1 MLFIAIFSSSP
12 GDSISNVPAHSLFSS
27 SSAGNSSAVPQ
38 GKPPFSFYLRLSSIW
53 LSLSGYRWVLF
64 VIIAIAWWL
73 RARNPHFSSAYMDES
88 IYVLYGRMFLA
99 RHFESPIDQ
108 PLHFSFGWY
117 LWPILAAWADRI
129 RGLVGVRELAAGLGT
144 LTVWS
149 LYGFARR
156 LYSPAVG
163 LASALILALL
173 GPAVLASRIATRDTG
188 SIFFFAL
195 GLWLFLR
202 AWQERESLSWL
213 AASLSLF
220 AAFLCK
226 YLIAIYFP
234 FLVILAL
241 WKGRR
246 TIFAFAVPL
255 TLLCAVYAFVERSNL
270 LALLQYGHAY
280 NALKAPAAEAL
291 QIYFTRRLDFWILT
305 VLSFFVWPGDV
316 AHSRWKASFLF
327 GGALLIPFFQFFSR
341 ADYDYWKHVNYS
353 FLFLVPLAT
362 YGLLRVVRAAA
373 RTSYTAFGALLV
385 CLLALSFGW
394 MGNAWSIDR
403 FLFWP
408 NAEPAV
414 AYFVGRLASADRVL
428 VDDTVFRYYF
438 SPPLR
443 QWQIVDPFYF
453 RYGSETGAPAYAA
466 AMRDGWFDYVV
477 LDGGISDDAKRL
489 RDAIAP
495 ELASRY
501 ALRVRMPDP
510 ILGQTIEIYE
520 RQNPPAIQSQSQRPQ
535 IVITAPAAG
544 ALVRTQNKAAVLRAT
559 VQGLRPGD
567 YALVDVFTNR
577 WYIQSG
583 KIHPIIPNG
592 SFSQTIYLAG
602 EGREQCY
609 HIVRVRLFDSRNHF
623 LSSAM
628 NFNISRANPD
638 GSSNCH

>member
-1 MLFIAIFSSSP
+1 LSEASP
-12 GDSISNVPAHSLFSS
+12 
-27 SSAGNSSAVPQ
+27 
-38 GKPPFSFYLRLSSIW
+38 GKPPLSFYLRLSSIW

-64 VIIAIAWWL
+64 VILAIAWWL

-99 RHFESPIDQ
+99 HHFESPIDQ

-117 LWPILAAWADRI
+117 LWPILAAWADHI
-129 RGLVGVRELAAGLGT
+129 RGLVGVRELAAALGT

-149 LYGFARR
+149 VYAFARR

-163 LASALILALL
+163 LASALIFALL

-195 GLWLFLR
+195 GLWLFIR
-202 AWQERESLSWL
+202 AWQERESPTWL
-213 AASLSLF
+213 AASIALF
-220 AAFLCK
+220 SAFLCK

-234 FLVILAL
+234 FLVILVL

-246 TIFAFAVPL
+246 AIFAFAIPL
-255 TLLCAVYAFVERSNL
+255 TFLCAAYAFVERSSL

-280 NALKAPAAEAL
+280 NALRAPAAEVVR
-291 QIYFTRRLDFWILT
+291 IYFTQRLDFWIL
-305 VLSFFVWPGDV
+305 VVMSFFAWPRDTKN
-316 AHSRWKASFLF
+316 SRATAALLC
-327 GGALLIPFFQFFSR
+327 GGAALIPLFQVFSR

-353 FLFLVPLAT
+353 FLFLVPLAL

-373 RTSYTAFGALLV
+373 RTSYTTLGALLV
-385 CLLALSFGW
+385 FLLAISFGW

-414 AYFVGRLASADRVL
+414 AYFEGRLSSADRVL

-438 SPPLR
+438 SPPLH

-466 AMRDGWFDYVV
+466 AVRDGWFDYVV
-477 LDGGISDDAKRL
+477 LDGGIGEDARRL
-489 RDAIAP
+489 DAAIAP
-495 ELASRY
+495 EVASRY

-510 ILGQTIEIYE
+510 VLGQSIEIYE
-520 RQNPPAIQSQSQRPQ
+520 RQNPPALQSQSLGPQ
-535 IVITAPAAG
+535 IEITAPASG
-544 ALVRTQNKAAVLRAT
+544 ALVRTQNKVTVLRAT

-577 WYIQSG
+577 WYRQGG
-583 KIHPIIPNG
+583 KIRPGVPNG
-592 SFSQTIYLAG
+592 SFLQTIYLAG

-628 NFNISRANPD
+628 NFNIARANPD